1 MIIQTNTSKTI
12 NNTERTVIMLE
23 ILQYIF
29 SSFWIWLG
37 VTIIVSIIMFSLKR
51 IITVT
56 LTIICGI
63 RENSNN

>member
-1 MIIQTNTSKTI
+1 
-12 NNTERTVIMLE
+12 MLE

-37 VTIIVSIIMFSLKR
+37 FVIIVSIIMFLLKR